1 MRPRHTWPISRVLA
15 IAFCLLIILSVGG
28 MTAFSLS
35 TLQQA
40 TQDQIS
46 KRASQDIEATVERL
60 RDQLQ
65 PARNQVERIAK
76 LLSDK
81 RLYPDEKSQL
91 TDVLQGA
98 LVATPHINAVLV
110 VEPDFRALIA
120 LQEQPSD
127 ASVIFSNEENNPVI
141 RRAMTQAR
149 TSDEAFWG
157 TPIYVPEVG
166 TLINVVKAFR
176 IDGEFAGFVA
186 STVKVTE
193 LSAQMANRRSEI
205 TTGTFILW
213 NSDRML
219 AHAKMTD
226 PHGFGISQDKP
237 LPLVADV
244 GDPVV
249 TAFVGNQFMVTDLFS
264 PETYPNLKVIELP
277 GRDWPY
283 IIAYR
288 DIQEFGQ
295 PVWTVGVYVNGEAF
309 NAERWLL
316 TTVGL
321 AGGGVLILGIIAA
334 LWLGMRISR
343 PVQLLAETAEQIAVQ
358 DPEHIEPMR
367 PSRIRELDQASDA
380 FNRMIAGLKDRAF
393 LRATFGKYVPESV
406 ASQILENRTFVQEP
420 RLRNAT
426 VMFTDIAGFTTLCEN
441 LTPAQTIE
449 VLNDY
454 FSAVVEPIEANG
466 GVIQQYQGDAMLAT
480 FNIPTDRPG
489 HADDAV
495 KAAIRIE
502 QILSERTFGPGIP
515 IKTRIGINTGDIVG
529 GTVGAGGRL
538 GYTVHGDPVNI
549 AARLEVMNKDLGT
562 LVLISDATRRQITIP
577 VEFEMMGEL
586 GIRGKQ
592 HTVTVYSILKH
603 QLSHQQETAG
613 DDQ

>member
-1 MRPRHTWPISRVLA
+1 MRVRHTWPISRVLA
-15 IAFCLLIILSVGG
+15 ITFCLLIILSVGG
-28 MTAFSLS
+28 MTTFSLS

-46 KRASQDIEATVERL
+46 KRASQDIDATVERL
-60 RDQLQ
+60 HDQLQ

-81 RLYPDEKSQL
+81 RLFLDEKSQL

-120 LQEQPSD
+120 LQDQLND
-127 ASVIFSNEENNPVI
+127 ANVIFSNEENNQVI
-141 RRAMTQAR
+141 RRAMINAR
-149 TSDEAFWG
+149 ASDDAFWG
-157 TPIYVPEVG
+157 APVYIPEAG
-166 TLINVVKAFR
+166 TLINVVKAFQ
-176 IDGEFAGFVA
+176 IDGDFAGFVA
-186 STVKVTE
+186 STVKVTD
-193 LSAQMANRRSEI
+193 LSAQLANRRSEI
-205 TTGTFILW
+205 TTGTFILR
-213 NSDRML
+213 NGNQIL
-219 AHAKMTD
+219 AHARMTD
-226 PHGFGISQDKP
+226 PHSFNVNQDKP
-237 LPLVADV
+237 LPSAEDV
-244 GDPVV
+244 GDPVM
-249 TAFVGNQFMVTDLFS
+249 TAFVNHQFVVDGLFN
-264 PETYPNLKVIELP
+264 PESYLNIKVIELP

-283 IIAYR
+283 IVAYR
-288 DIQEFGQ
+288 EIQEYG
-295 PVWTVGVYVNGEAF
+295 PPYWTVGVYVNGDAF

-316 TTVGL
+316 VTVGL
-321 AGGGVLILGIIAA
+321 AGGGVLILGIITA

-343 PVQLLAETAEQIAVQ
+343 PVRLLAETAEQIAVQ
-358 DPEHIEPMR
+358 DPEHIAPMR
-367 PSRIRELDQASDA
+367 RSRIRELDQASDA
-380 FNRMIAGLKDRAF
+380 FNRMIVGLKDRAF

-420 RLRNAT
+420 QSRNAT
-426 VMFTDIAGFTTLCEN
+426 ILFTDIAGFTALCEN

-495 KAAIRIE
+495 KAAIRIQ
-502 QILSERTFGPGIP
+502 QILTERTFGPGIA

-538 GYTVHGDPVNI
+538 GYTVHGDPVNT
-549 AARLEVMNKDLGT
+549 AARLETMNKELGT
-562 LVLISDATRRQITIP
+562 LVLVSGATRNQVTVP

-586 GIRGKQ
+586 TIRGKQ
-592 HTVTVYSILKH
+592 HTVTVYSISKY
-603 QLSHQQETAG
+603 QLADQQEAARN
-613 DDQ
+613 DQ